1 MSPRTHPPHHV
12 LSGPG
17 TAVRPETTVG
27 TDHVLCLTFD
37 DGPHPVHTPRLLDV
51 LAANDVRAVF
61 FLQGDQ
67 VAHHPELVRR
77 IIAGGHALG
86 NHGMHHDDMSTWT
99 PGRIASDLLETNA
112 VIRRAVPHS
121 RVSYFRAPYGNWG
134 QTPTVATALGMR
146 PIGWQLDVT
155 DWDPPGTDELTR
167 RLTEGVTPGAV
178 VLLHDGGGDRSQT
191 VDAVDLVI
199 APLRAHGW
207 RFALPPPDPA
217 PAAPPGALPSTAG
230 TAPRA

>member
-1 MSPRTHPPHHV
+1 MSPHPSPPMTARHN
-12 LSGPG
+12 SSMPG
-17 TAVRPETTVG
+17 TPACPEATIG
-27 TDHVLCLTFD
+27 TDRVLCLTFD

-51 LAANDVRAVF
+51 LAAHDVPAVF

-67 VAHHPELVRR
+67 AASHPDLVRR
-77 IIAGGHALG
+77 IVAAGHALG
-86 NHGMHHDDMSTWT
+86 NHSMHHDDMSDWT

-112 VIRRAVPHS
+112 VIRRAVPYTPLP
-121 RVSYFRAPYGNWG
+121 YFRAPYGAWG

-146 PIGWQLDVT
+146 PMGWQLAVT
-155 DWDPPGTDELTR
+155 DWVPPGTDELAR

-199 APLRAHGW
+199 PPLLADGW
-207 RFALPPPDPA
+207 RFALPA
-217 PAAPPGALPSTAG
+217 SAGASAG
-230 TAPRA
+230 R